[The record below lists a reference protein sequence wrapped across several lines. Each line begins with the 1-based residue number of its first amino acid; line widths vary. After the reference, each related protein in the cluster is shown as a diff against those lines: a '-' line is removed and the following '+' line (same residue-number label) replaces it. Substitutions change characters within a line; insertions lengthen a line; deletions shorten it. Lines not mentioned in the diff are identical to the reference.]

1 MHKLY
6 HTPRKT
12 VVKFKALASILFF
25 TACLVTEQ
33 VIAQPAITSFTPAS
47 GVAGTVVTITGTNF
61 GTTPAANTVNFGAAK
76 AVVNTASAT
85 SLNVTV
91 PAGAT
96 YQPITV
102 TVNNLTAY
110 TNGPFIIT
118 FAGGG
123 TALTAGSFAEKIDFT
138 AGDQP
143 VGVAIGDL
151 DGDGKPD
158 IAVTNANVATVSIFK
173 NKGTTGTISFEM
185 KADYITGLNP
195 QYVSIGD
202 IDGDGKLDLAIA
214 NEASNTVSVFRNTSS
229 GGGISFA
236 AKVDFETRRQPNS
249 VSIGDIDGDG
259 KPDLAVANGETYITL
274 LRNTGTGGTISFAPK
289 SDFISGVGPWRI
301 AIKDLDADGK
311 SDLAVSGNGV
321 LSIFRN
327 TSASGAFTFATRAD
341 IVTGTGYG
349 TIATGDLDGDG
360 KPDIA
365 TANAK
370 DPNTGT
376 ISIFRN
382 TSTTGNISFATKIDK
397 TTEPGAT
404 SICMSDIDGDG
415 KPDFAV
421 TNAGT
426 PIVSVFRNTGTIGTI
441 SFDTKIGY
449 ATGTG
454 PFGISCADLDG
465 DSKPDFAVADSV
477 SNTLSILRN
486 QIVDALPVNLL
497 DFSGRLSGNEIKL
510 QWQTASELNSANF
523 IIEYAADG
531 NIFTP
536 IGTVKA
542 AGSSNGLRSYGFTHA
557 QPKNGSN
564 YYRLKMV
571 NADARFSNSKTIN
584 INFGLNNLR
593 LNIYPNPAK
602 NYVVVDHP
610 AGVNTP
616 QLMLVDMAGRTIK
629 TIKVNKEAVQT
640 KLNIKTV
647 MPGTYKLIWIDGN
660 NISNETIVIN

>member
-1 MHKLY
+1 MRQFY
-6 HTPRKT
+6 HTT
-12 VVKFKALASILFF
+12 QNAAMKFKPLTSILLF
-25 TACLVTEQ
+25 TVCLIAQKV
-33 VIAQPAITSFTPAS
+33 VAQPAIGSFTPSS
-47 GVAGTVVTITGTNF
+47 GVAGTAVTITGTNF
-61 GTTPAANTVNFGAAK
+61 GATPATNTVYFGAAK

-85 SLNVTV
+85 SLSVTV

-96 YQPITV
+96 YLPITV
-102 TVNNLTAY
+102 TVNNLTGY
-110 TNGPFIIT
+110 SNSPFIIT

-123 TALTAGSFAEKIDFT
+123 TAFTAGSFVEKIDFST
-138 AGDQP
+138 GDQP

-158 IAVTNANVATVSIFK
+158 IAVTNANAATVSIFK
-173 NKGTTGTISFEM
+173 NNGTTGTISFET
-185 KADYITGLNP
+185 KADFTAGLNP

-214 NEASNTVSVFRNTSS
+214 NEASNTVSVLRNTTS
-229 GGGISFA
+229 GGSISFA

-259 KPDLAVANGETYITL
+259 KPDIAVANGETYITL
-274 LRNTGTGGTISFAPK
+274 LRNTGTAGIISFAPK
-289 SDFISGVGPWRI
+289 SDFISGTGPWRI
-301 AIKDLDADGK
+301 AIQDLDADGK
-311 SDLAVSGNGV
+311 PDLAVSGNGL

-327 TSASGAFTFATRAD
+327 TSAPGAFTFATRAD

-376 ISIFRN
+376 ISLFRN
-382 TSTTGNISFATKIDK
+382 TSTTGNIAFANKIDK

-415 KPDFAV
+415 KPDIAV

-441 SFDTKIGY
+441 SLDTKIDY

-454 PFGISCADLDG
+454 PFGVSAADLDG
-465 DSKPDFAVADSV
+465 DSKPDLAIADSV

-486 QIVDALPVNLL
+486 QIDDALPVTLL
-497 DFSGRLSGNEIKL
+497 NFSGRLSANEIKL
-510 QWQTASELNSANF
+510 QWQTAIEQNSANF
-523 IIEYAADG
+523 IVEYAADG
-531 NIFTP
+531 ILFIP

-542 AGSSNGLRSYGFTHA
+542 AGSSNGLRSYSFTHT

-564 YYRLKMV
+564 YYRLKIV
-571 NADARFSNSKTIN
+571 NADAKFTNSNTIN
-584 INFGLNNLR
+584 INFSLNNLH
-593 LNIYPNPAK
+593 LNAYPNPAK

-610 AGVNTP
+610 ASVNAA
-616 QLMLVDMAGRTIK
+616 QLTLVDMAGRAIK
-629 TIKVNKEAVQT
+629 TIKVIKDAVQT
-640 KLNIKTV
+640 TLNIKAV
-647 MPGTYKLIWIDGN
+647 MPGTYKIVWSDGKN
-660 NISNETIVIN
+660 TLNKTIVIE